1 MAVAVK
7 DGDKFGHGDELL
19 TARLPVMVRPSL
31 PRFLNF
37 GDKASLPVVIQNQTD
52 EPLNVDIVGQATG
65 ITWLGAAGQSV
76 KVPANDR
83 VEVMFEAQADAV
95 GRAHFR
101 FGAVSGG
108 FSDAATLSL
117 PVYTPA
123 SGEAFATYGNIAED
137 TAIKQPVRRPGE
149 VWSQFGGLDVSL
161 SSTALSELTDAFLYL
176 YEYPFEC
183 SEQKASRILAVAAL
197 REVLSAFNPEMMPT
211 DADIEA
217 RMKKDLLHLERLQ
230 NSDGGFEY
238 WRRDEDSVPFISVH
252 VVHALARAKVE
263 GYEVNA
269 NTMERGLGYLRDIE
283 AKCQAKQY
291 SEYTTRTLTAYALYV
306 RNLVGDQ
313 DVAKAKSLLPYFTA
327 DAPAG
332 AHPNL
337 EAIGWIWPTLSQ
349 HAKGSAELTEIRRFV
364 KNRATQTA
372 DKAQFSASY
381 GEGEGEYLLLYSS
394 RRTDAILLGALLTD
408 EPQNPLNTKLVRGLL
423 AHRTKGRWSNTQ
435 ENIWILLALQSYFRE
450 YEKETPN
457 FLASLWLDSTF
468 LGEEEFKGRSNK
480 EAQLH
485 VPMAQ
490 VSEDNADLIVQKKG
504 AGRLYYR
511 IGMKY
516 APKSLRLPAE
526 NRGFLVERSYKGMD
540 DENDVKQLE
549 NGDWEVKAG
558 AKVEVTLT
566 MVAPE
571 RRYHVALVDQLPA
584 GIEPLNPTLKGTP
597 PTNTGGTVERGYYWW
612 WRWYEH
618 ENMRDERVEA
628 FASLVYPGVYTYTYT
643 ALATTPGEYVLPPLK
658 AEEMYSPEVF
668 GRTATARFVVK

>member
-1 MAVAVK
+1 
-7 DGDKFGHGDELL
+7 
-19 TARLPVMVRPSL
+19 
-31 PRFLNF
+31 
-37 GDKASLPVVIQNQTD
+37 KAKLPVVIQNQTD
-52 EPLNVDIVGQATG
+52 EPLTVDIVGQASG
-65 ITWLGAAGQSV
+65 VTWLGAAGQSV

-83 VEVMFEAQADAV
+83 VEVQFEAQADAV

-123 SGEAFATYGNIAED
+123 SGEAFATYGNIGED
-137 TAIKQPVRRPGE
+137 GAIKQPVRRPGD
-149 VWSQFGGLDVSL
+149 VWPQFGGLDVSL

-183 SEQKASRILAVAAL
+183 SEQKSSRILAVAAL
-197 REVLSAFNPEMMPT
+197 REVLSAFNPEAMPT
-211 DADIEA
+211 SAEIEA
-217 RMKKDLLHLERLQ
+217 QMKKDLLHLERLQ
-230 NSDGGFEY
+230 NYDGGFEY
-238 WRRDEDSVPFISVH
+238 WRRDEDSLPFISVH
-252 VVHALARAKVE
+252 VMHALARAKVE
-263 GYEVNA
+263 GYEVNQY
-269 NTMERGLGYLRDIE
+269 TIDQGLSYLREIE
-283 AKCQAKQY
+283 AKCRAKDY
-291 SEYTTRTLTAYALYV
+291 SEYTTRTITAYAVYV
-306 RNLVGDQ
+306 RNLLKDP
-313 DVAKAKSLLPYFTA
+313 DVAKAKELFPYFKA
-327 DAPAG
+327 DKN
-332 AHPNL
+332 PNL
-337 EAIGWIWPTLSQ
+337 EAIGWIWPTLSE
-349 HAKGSAELTEIRRFV
+349 HAKDSAELKELRRFV
-364 KNRATQTA
+364 LNRATQTA

-381 GEGEGEYLLLYSS
+381 GEGDGAYLLLYSS
-394 RRTDAILLGALLTD
+394 QRTDAILLDALLKD
-408 EPQNPLNTKLVRGLL
+408 EPKNPLNAKLVRGLL
-423 AHRTKGRWSNTQ
+423 AQRKKGRWNNTQ
-435 ENIWILLALQSYFRE
+435 ENIWILLALQSYFRA

-468 LGEEEFKGRSNK
+468 LGEEKFEGRSNK

-485 VPMAQ
+485 IPMAK
-490 VSEDNADLIVQKKG
+490 VSEDKADLIVQKQG

-540 DENDVKQLE
+540 DEADVKQLE

-584 GIEPLNPTLKGTP
+584 GLEPLNPALQGTP
-597 PTNTGGTVERGYYWW
+597 PTSSGGDVEQGGWWYWW
-612 WRWYEH
+612 HWYEH
-618 ENMRDERVEA
+618 ENLRDERVEA

-668 GRTATARFVVK
+668 GRTATGRFVVK

>member
-1 MAVAVK
+1 MEADSASFDSVNELKKGDGEPQQFTVRKNFDALAIFKGDLNTDASGRTTVSVKLPDNLTRYRIMAVAVK

-252 VVHALARAKVE
+252 VVHALARAKV
-263 GYEVNA
+263 
-269 NTMERGLGYLRDIE
+269 
-283 AKCQAKQY
+283 C
-291 SEYTTRTLTAYALYV
+291 
-306 RNLVGDQ
+306 
-313 DVAKAKSLLPYFTA
+313 
-327 DAPAG
+327 
-332 AHPNL
+332 
-337 EAIGWIWPTLSQ
+337 
-349 HAKGSAELTEIRRFV
+349 
-364 KNRATQTA
+364 
-372 DKAQFSASY
+372 
-381 GEGEGEYLLLYSS
+381 LLYTSPSPRDRSLSRMPSS
-394 RRTDAILLGALLTD
+394 A
-408 EPQNPLNTKLVRGLL
+408 
-423 AHRTKGRWSNTQ
+423 
-435 ENIWILLALQSYFRE
+435 
-450 YEKETPN
+450 
-457 FLASLWLDSTF
+457 
-468 LGEEEFKGRSNK
+468 
-480 EAQLH
+480 
-485 VPMAQ
+485 
-490 VSEDNADLIVQKKG
+490 
-504 AGRLYYR
+504 
-511 IGMKY
+511 
-516 APKSLRLPAE
+516 
-526 NRGFLVERSYKGMD
+526 
-540 DENDVKQLE
+540 
-549 NGDWEVKAG
+549 
-558 AKVEVTLT
+558 
-566 MVAPE
+566 
-571 RRYHVALVDQLPA
+571 
-584 GIEPLNPTLKGTP
+584 
-597 PTNTGGTVERGYYWW
+597 
-612 WRWYEH
+612 
-618 ENMRDERVEA
+618 
-628 FASLVYPGVYTYTYT
+628 
-643 ALATTPGEYVLPPLK
+643 
-658 AEEMYSPEVF
+658 
-668 GRTATARFVVK
+668 